1 MIGLEFVKRATS
13 GDLNNDTTTGYYFIN
28 TWSGHI
34 NGPASVNG
42 IGALLVFN
50 IQMSSTCVCQLL
62 ILNTGM
68 YSRRYWDGSWSE
80 WKL

>member
-42 IGALLVFN
+42 IGALLQAAKQIAPIFKTKCDK
-50 IQMSSTCVCQLL
+50 QHFL
-62 ILNTGM
+62 IKNKM
-68 YSRRYWDGSWSE
+68 
-80 WKL
+80 